1 MASLGRPVE
10 PEVHSQNPGD
20 SSQVGVGS
28 PSARSGRRVQLVSE
42 SHSGDPVTTTVS
54 TSGAAARIAS
64 TSPAALGR
72 DDGRRGARLSATMA
86 PRSRP
91 GSSGFTGAATA
102 PMRIAARKTS

>member
-1 MASLGRPVE
+1 MASFGRPVD

-20 SSQVGVGS
+20 SSQVAAAS
-28 PSARSGRRVQLVSE
+28 PSAPSAAPLPLVSE
-42 SHSGDPVTTTVS
+42 SHAGDPVTTTVS

-64 TSPAALGR
+64 TSPAR
-72 DDGRRGARLSATMA
+72 SPETTRTRARLLATMA

-102 PMRIAARKTS
+102 PMRIVARKTS